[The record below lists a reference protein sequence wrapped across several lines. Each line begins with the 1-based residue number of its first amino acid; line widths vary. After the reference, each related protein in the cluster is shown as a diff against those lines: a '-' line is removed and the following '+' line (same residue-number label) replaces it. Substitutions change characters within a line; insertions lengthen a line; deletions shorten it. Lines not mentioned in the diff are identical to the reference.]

1 MKKRIIALLL
11 ALLMLTS
18 AGCGSAPAAKEPAD
32 EEPALGAYQA
42 LSLIHIYSLAT
53 RCSAMAAVSFPVI
66 SRRRENS
73 ITPPTALSSR
83 WTVAI

>member
-11 ALLMLTS
+11 ALLMLIS

-42 LSLIHIYSLAT
+42 GAPEPETAAPSGTDVLAAIPAPKT
-53 RCSAMAAVSFPVI
+53 RRKPGI
-66 SRRRENS
+66 RQ
-73 ITPPTALSSR
+73 
-83 WTVAI
+83 